1 VKYILECCVDSLESA
16 IEAKI
21 GGANRIELCSNL
33 IIGGTTPDLNLFHLV
48 KEQVGLNTRVLIRPR
63 YGDFCYS
70 DSEFEIIKKNV
81 EVFLQAGAD
90 GVVLGILTPDGSLDL
105 ERMEQLTEAAKGL
118 PIALHRAFDMCKN
131 PMEVLEQA
139 KALGIS
145 TILTSGQ
152 RNRCIDGKGL
162 IKELIKA
169 SNGQPEILVGG
180 GVVPEVVPE
189 LIRDT
194 NAKAF
199 HLSGK
204 VTVNSRME
212 YRKENVSMGL
222 PWFNEYE
229 ILRTDN
235 KKIEE
240 VREILEKYMTDV
252 ERECC
257 ILSE

>member
-33 IIGGTTPDLNLFHLV
+33 IIGGTTPNLNLFHMV
-48 KEQVGLNTRVLIRPR
+48 KEQVGFNTNVLIRPR

-70 DSEFEIIKKNV
+70 DYEFEIMKKDV
-81 EVFLQAGAD
+81 ELFQQVGAD
-90 GVVLGILTPDGSLDL
+90 GVVIGILTPDGALDL
-105 ERMEQLTEAAKGL
+105 ERMEQLIETAKD
-118 PIALHRAFDMCKN
+118 IHITLHRAFDMCRN
-131 PMEVLEQA
+131 PMKALEQA

-152 RNRCIDGKGL
+152 RNRCVDGKGL
-162 IKELIKA
+162 IKELVKA

-180 GVVPEVVPE
+180 GVVPEVVHE
-189 LIRDT
+189 LISDT
-194 NAKAF
+194 KAKAF

-204 VTVNSRME
+204 VTVDSRME

-222 PWFNEYE
+222 PAFGEYE
-229 ILRTDN
+229 ILRTDH

-240 VREILEKYMTDV
+240 VREILEKYIEKV
-252 ERECC
+252 E
-257 ILSE
+257 